1 MLKHIKITSHSSQE
15 QIDSEAISS
24 ALAFISLEGHAFIS
38 MNTTVFGSNN
48 DNFRTDII
56 YRENQTRKVLFE
68 KSDN

>member
-48 DNFRTDII
+48 DNFR
-56 YRENQTRKVLFE
+56 NK
-68 KSDN
+68 KSAI